1 MIQLQK
7 ENKESLLQSVESSEA
22 YATDRS
28 IDLKEEEKNE
38 EEEGKGRKSN
48 GSFHGR
54 GKHC

>member
-7 ENKESLLQSVESSEA
+7 ENKESLLQSVES

-28 IDLKEEEKNE
+28 IDPKEEEKKE